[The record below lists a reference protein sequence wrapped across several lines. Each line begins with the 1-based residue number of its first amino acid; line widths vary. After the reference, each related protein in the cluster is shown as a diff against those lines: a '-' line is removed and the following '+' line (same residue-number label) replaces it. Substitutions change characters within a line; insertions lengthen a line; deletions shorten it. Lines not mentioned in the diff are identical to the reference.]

1 MARFTLSLREMCETF
16 GREYVESIFKRYD
29 LSDYLTA
36 DEIETINKRGTW
48 TKDKL
53 ARKIV
58 DHFYMHEIGQETP
71 ALFEHYA
78 KVAMQEIM
86 EEKLPVIYSIS
97 IKYDPLVNVDFTES
111 YKGSSKSEA
120 KSKSDGI
127 SLNSDTPQGRVKKS
141 DILAGNYA
149 SQTSGSEANSEG
161 TSDDSNEYIKT
172 TKGNSGVSATAQA
185 LLRQYRENIVMVDR
199 DIIEDLA
206 QLFHG
211 MMML

>member
-1 MARFTLSLREMCETF
+1 MAKFTLSLREMCETF
-16 GREYVESIFKRYD
+16 GREYVESIFKRYE

-36 DEIETINKRGTW
+36 DEIETIEKRGTW
-48 TKDKL
+48 NKDKL

-111 YKGSSKSEA
+111 YKGTSKSEA

-161 TSDDSNEYIKT
+161 TSDDSNEYTKT

>member
-16 GREYVESIFKRYD
+16 GREYVESIFKRYE

-36 DEIETINKRGTW
+36 SEINTIEKRGTW
-48 TKDKL
+48 NKDKL

-86 EEKLPVIYSIS
+86 EEKLPIIYSLS
-97 IKYDPLVNVDFTES
+97 IEYDPLVNVDFTES

-185 LLRQYRENIVMVDR
+185 LLRQYRENIIMVDR

-211 MMML
+211 MMMI

>member
-16 GREYVESIFKRYD
+16 GREYVESIFKRYE

-36 DEIETINKRGTW
+36 DEIETIEKRGTW
-48 TKDKL
+48 NKDKL

-161 TSDDSNEYIKT
+161 TSDDSNEYTKT

>member
-16 GREYVESIFKRYD
+16 GREYVESIFKRYE

-36 DEIETINKRGTW
+36 SEIATIEKRGTW
-48 TKDKL
+48 NKDKL
-53 ARKIV
+53 SRKIV

-86 EEKLPVIYSIS
+86 EEKLPIIYSLS
-97 IKYDPLVNVDFTES
+97 IEYDPLVNVDFTES

-161 TSDDSNEYIKT
+161 TSDDSNEYTKT

-185 LLRQYRENIVMVDR
+185 LLRQYRENIIMVDR

>member
-16 GREYVESIFKRYD
+16 GREYVESIFKRYE
-29 LSDYLTA
+29 LSDYLTPS
-36 DEIETINKRGTW
+36 EIATIEKRGTW
-48 TKDKL
+48 NKDKL
-53 ARKIV
+53 SRKIV

-86 EEKLPVIYSIS
+86 EEKLPIIYSLS
-97 IKYDPLVNVDFTES
+97 IEYDPLVNVDFTES

-161 TSDDSNEYIKT
+161 TSDDSNEYTKT

-185 LLRQYRENIVMVDR
+185 LLRQYRENIIMVDR

>member
-16 GREYVESIFKRYD
+16 GREYVESIFKRYE

-36 DEIETINKRGTW
+36 SEINTIEKRGTW
-48 TKDKL
+48 NKDKL

-86 EEKLPVIYSIS
+86 EEKLPIIYSLS
-97 IKYDPLVNVDFTES
+97 IEYDPLVNVDFTES

-161 TSDDSNEYIKT
+161 TSDDSNEYTKT

>member
-16 GREYVESIFKRYD
+16 GREYVESIFKRYE

-36 DEIETINKRGTW
+36 SEINTIEKRGTW
-48 TKDKL
+48 NKDKL

-86 EEKLPVIYSIS
+86 EEKLPIIYSLS
-97 IKYDPLVNVDFTES
+97 IEYDPLVNVDFTES

-185 LLRQYRENIVMVDR
+185 LLRQYRENIIMVDR

>member
-36 DEIETINKRGTW
+36 SEISTIEKRGTW
-48 TKDKL
+48 NKDKL

-86 EEKLPVIYSIS
+86 EEKLPIIYSLS
-97 IKYDPLVNVDFTES
+97 IEYDPLVNVDFTES

-185 LLRQYRENIVMVDR
+185 LLRQYRENIIMVDR

-211 MMML
+211 MMMI

>member
-16 GREYVESIFKRYD
+16 GREYVESIFKRYE

-36 DEIETINKRGTW
+36 SEINTIEKRGTW
-48 TKDKL
+48 NKDKL

-86 EEKLPVIYSIS
+86 EEKLPIIYSLS
-97 IKYDPLVNVDFTES
+97 IEYDPLVNVDFTES

-185 LLRQYRENIVMVDR
+185 LLRQYRENIIMVDR

-206 QLFHG
+206 QLFQG
-211 MMML
+211 MMMI

>member
-161 TSDDSNEYIKT
+161 TSDDSNEYTKT

>member
-36 DEIETINKRGTW
+36 SEISTIEKRGTW

-86 EEKLPVIYSIS
+86 EEKLPIIYSLS
-97 IKYDPLVNVDFTES
+97 IEYDPLVNVDFTES

-185 LLRQYRENIVMVDR
+185 LLRQYRENIIMVDR

-211 MMML
+211 MMMI

>member
-16 GREYVESIFKRYD
+16 GREYVESIFKRYE

-36 DEIETINKRGTW
+36 SEINTIEKRGTW
-48 TKDKL
+48 NKDKL

-86 EEKLPVIYSIS
+86 EEKLPIIYSLS
-97 IKYDPLVNVDFTES
+97 IEYDPLVNVDFTES

-161 TSDDSNEYIKT
+161 TSDDSNEYTKT

-185 LLRQYRENIVMVDR
+185 LLRQYRENIIMVDR